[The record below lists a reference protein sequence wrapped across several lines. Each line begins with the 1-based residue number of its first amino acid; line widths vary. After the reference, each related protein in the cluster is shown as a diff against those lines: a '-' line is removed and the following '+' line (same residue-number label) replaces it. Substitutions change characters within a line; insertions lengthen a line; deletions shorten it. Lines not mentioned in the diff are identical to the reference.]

1 MSIQV
6 SSQGINYI
14 PTRAQQQSLNAPLQ
28 PKVASNLF
36 PIAPIRITAKKSI
49 PQMLLKA
56 IYQNDPQFGEY
67 FNAHP
72 ILFNLLDTAV
82 SKQDK
87 SKILAQFLE
96 TTMIDQPTVN
106 KLYSIVNDIKW
117 GPVIGS
123 KFLFDGESSNT
134 LDNVNDVLGRDVY
147 SDLAHKGLFVKDPK
161 ELINRTLSRE
171 DVLKLM
177 NRGLTQAQVTN
188 LFINS
193 LPHTNPEIIRQTV
206 GQIFTEEQPVQ
217 EVPVEGLGGP
227 ETLVPGG
234 QPVPLNPLGP
244 VSPQTTSVENP
255 PQGPVVASAP
265 DSTMVPNKILES
277 LTNAISSLS
286 SRMASLETP
295 VPPTVTGPFGEDFS
309 KELDTIP
316 DTVVPVKTEDTE
328 QKGVTGGPIVAL
340 PQGLTRDQALPKE
353 STATPAVTPLDG
365 VENMV
370 FNEKEF
376 DNLIRSIQDVKQS
389 DYDKVVSELIDN
401 ISKNKSVD
409 VIENTIDQVIQNQSD
424 FGSTPQDRFIYFSTL
439 LSLSQALQDSYGDD
453 LPNIPIFDRLS
464 EVIGNLD
471 KELKANHDI
480 YNLAEQKFPSLLKDF
495 IKTKQVETEAKVLA
509 PEPTSKAPV
518 DEKPISNKEKRKR
531 RQRVARGEGL
541 SNVVLRPIEKFI
553 KDARFKVTKRDSVN
567 QEDLDQRQSKVQTKS
582 AKELLSDLA
591 SYTDFPTNV
600 VRRNFGRHFSIKNM
614 PKLLENYVRD
624 NGDDMKQFNED
635 LKELR
640 RYLSDNTK

>member
-277 LTNAISSLS
+277 LTNAISSLN

-295 VPPTVTGPFGEDFS
+295 VPLTVTGPFGEDFS
-309 KELDTIP
+309 KELEPQPAFVESYVQSGKPYDTFDDLFESP
-316 DTVVPVKTEDTE
+316 DERDARLGRDKIIE
-328 QKGVTGGPIVAL
+328 
-340 PQGLTRDQALPKE
+340 TRPSDMILE
-353 STATPAVTPLDG
+353 TPP
-365 VENMV
+365 
-370 FNEKEF
+370 
-376 DNLIRSIQDVKQS
+376 S
-389 DYDKVVSELIDN
+389 DMILETSP
-401 ISKNKSVD
+401 
-409 VIENTIDQVIQNQSD
+409 SD
-424 FGSTPQDRFIYFSTL
+424 MILETPQPGPAAQSSDES
-439 LSLSQALQDSYGDD
+439 SDS
-453 LPNIPIFDRLS
+453 
-464 EVIGNLD
+464 
-471 KELKANHDI
+471 
-480 YNLAEQKFPSLLKDF
+480 
-495 IKTKQVETEAKVLA
+495 
-509 PEPTSKAPV
+509 
-518 DEKPISNKEKRKR
+518 KPIKRKR
-531 RQRVARGEGL
+531 KRSARGRGL
-541 SNVVLRPIEKFI
+541 SNDGLRPVDKFI

-614 PKLLENYVRD
+614 PKLLEDYVRD

>member
-234 QPVPLNPLGP
+234 QP
-244 VSPQTTSVENP
+244 PQTTSVENP
-255 PQGPVVASAP
+255 PVVASAP
-265 DSTMVPNKILES
+265 APALPVVTPEPQGLARDQALPVAPDSTVVPNKILES
-277 LTNAISSLS
+277 LTNAISSLN
-286 SRMASLETP
+286 SRMASLETT

-309 KELDTIP
+309 RELDSIP
-316 DTVVPVKTEDTE
+316 DKVEPD
-328 QKGVTGGPIVAL
+328 
-340 PQGLTRDQALPKE
+340 PQVGKDILGE
-353 STATPAVTPLDG
+353 
-365 VENMV
+365 
-370 FNEKEF
+370 
-376 DNLIRSIQDVKQS
+376 
-389 DYDKVVSELIDN
+389 
-401 ISKNKSVD
+401 
-409 VIENTIDQVIQNQSD
+409 
-424 FGSTPQDRFIYFSTL
+424 
-439 LSLSQALQDSYGDD
+439 
-453 LPNIPIFDRLS
+453 LS
-464 EVIGNLD
+464 EAVN
-471 KELKANHDI
+471 E
-480 YNLAEQKFPSLLKDF
+480 F
-495 IKTKQVETEAKVLA
+495 T
-509 PEPTSKAPV
+509 
-518 DEKPISNKEKRKR
+518 
-531 RQRVARGEGL
+531 RV
-541 SNVVLRPIEKFI
+541 
-553 KDARFKVTKRDSVN
+553 
-567 QEDLDQRQSKVQTKS
+567 
-582 AKELLSDLA
+582 
-591 SYTDFPTNV
+591 
-600 VRRNFGRHFSIKNM
+600 
-614 PKLLENYVRD
+614 
-624 NGDDMKQFNED
+624 
-635 LKELR
+635 
-640 RYLSDNTK
+640 

>member
-6 SSQGINYI
+6 SSQGINYV

-147 SDLAHKGLFVKDPK
+147 SDLAHKGLFVEDPK

-227 ETLVPGG
+227 ETLVPEG
-234 QPVPLNPLGP
+234 QP
-244 VSPQTTSVENP
+244 PQTTSVENP
-255 PQGPVVASAP
+255 PVVAPAP
-265 DSTMVPNKILES
+265 APTTPPEDSTVVPNKILES
-277 LTNAISSLS
+277 LTNAISSLN

-316 DTVVPVKTEDTE
+316 DKVEPTKTEETE
-328 QKGVTGGPIVAL
+328 QKGVTGGPIVPL
-340 PQGLTRDQALPKE
+340 PQGLTRDQALPTE
-353 STATPAVTPLDG
+353 STATPAATALVG
-365 VENMV
+365 VEKTV

-389 DYDKVVSELIDN
+389 DYDKVISQLIDN

-453 LPNIPIFDRLS
+453 LPDIPIVNRLS
-464 EVIGNLD
+464 DEIGKLD
-471 KELKANHDI
+471 TELQANPDI
-480 YNLAEQKFPSLLKDF
+480 YNLAENKFPSLMKDF

-518 DEKPISNKEKRKR
+518 DEKPVSNKEKRKR
-531 RQRVARGEGL
+531 RQKAAQGEGL